1 MTVPPSVHRPAGDCR
16 SVTQIRG
23 SSSVMKPRTKGKRS
37 GDVTSTLYP
46 MSVSARIFS
55 PRAFG
60 GDGLRWH
67 LRAYNWDAERFE
79 DLLFPR
85 MVEMGSQRPAGTL
98 PKDEDWERLVE
109 VRLRP
114 ASRLSPG
121 QQAVV
126 AADYM
131 MQGLERTVEV
141 RTALLFLF
149 LHRIGVDRPGAL
161 LELSNAAE
169 VRAELTQTRRR

>member
-1 MTVPPSVHRPAGDCR
+1 MDEPEPSWRW
-16 SVTQIRG
+16 I
-23 SSSVMKPRTKGKRS
+23 
-37 GDVTSTLYP
+37 
-46 MSVSARIFS
+46 S
-55 PRAFG
+55 PRALG

-67 LRAYNWDAERFE
+67 LRAYSWDAERFE

-85 MVEMGSQRPAGTL
+85 IVEVGGQRPAPTR

-131 MQGLERTVEV
+131 MEGLERTVVV
-141 RTALLFLF
+141 RAALLFLF
-149 LHRIGVDRPGAL
+149 LQRLGIDRPGAL

-169 VRAELTQTRRR
+169 VRVELAQMRKHYATRL